1 METVHECSQLC
12 RDTAGCS
19 FITFY
24 GQNHQGMADTCF
36 LLSAIKEPIRKCE
49 NCESSPIDCSES
61 MCGFLDSNGTMIPS
75 GVLLTESI
83 IMTTLRLGKCG
94 SLLKVLAVGGGGEQ
108 DYFSGGICH
117 YSSGGGSGYVTYE
130 EVSLL
135 NGTVPQHFQ
144 IDVSVGERQSYQW
157 KTTSVTIASGTDDL
171 TDYIEVS
178 AETGEEGKSGDGYSG
193 GGGRGRQ
200 CLNQPDNYPGGDG
213 GCNGGDGMVEIEKS
227 S

>member
-1 METVHECSQLC
+1 
-12 RDTAGCS
+12 
-19 FITFY
+19 
-24 GQNHQGMADTCF
+24 
-36 LLSAIKEPIRKCE
+36 
-49 NCESSPIDCSES
+49 
-61 MCGFLDSNGTMIPS
+61 MCGFLHSDGTMIPS
-75 GVLLTESI
+75 GVLLTEST